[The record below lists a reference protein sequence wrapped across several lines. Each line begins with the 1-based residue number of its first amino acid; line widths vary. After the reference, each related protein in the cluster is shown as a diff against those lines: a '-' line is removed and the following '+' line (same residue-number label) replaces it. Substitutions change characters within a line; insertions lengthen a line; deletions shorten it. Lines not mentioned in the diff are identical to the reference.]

1 MYFLHMQYM
10 DLIFLVD
17 DLFCLTIVTDI
28 TSYEVIVTEV
38 SNNTGMGP
46 TRFLLPGILMILSL

>member
-1 MYFLHMQYM
+1 MQYM

-28 TSYEVIVTEV
+28 TSYEEIVTV
-38 SNNTGMGP
+38 VQGWD
-46 TRFLLPGILMILSL
+46 L